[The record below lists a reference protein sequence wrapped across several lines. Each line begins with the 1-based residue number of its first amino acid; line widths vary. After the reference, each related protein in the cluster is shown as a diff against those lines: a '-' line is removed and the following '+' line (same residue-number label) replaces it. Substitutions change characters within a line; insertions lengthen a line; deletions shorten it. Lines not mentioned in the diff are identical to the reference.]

1 MILDENTNF
10 NNAIIDNSVFIDYIS
25 EFTRNVPEKIK
36 DKEELVIKLKEKKLK
51 EELIDT
57 LLKKPKKYTVI

>member
-1 MILDENTNF
+1 LILDENTNF